1 MAVTIDALELKI
13 THESE
18 GAVKALD
25 TLIETLNKLKE
36 AAGMG
41 GDLATVA
48 NGIKAMVKAAS
59 SVPARTPI
67 EKVMKNITKAA
78 EEAAETVQEAKE
90 KIEVPFFDS
99 HDPANNPNRSEI
111 DEPRFA
117 PAPDTERWS
126 ARSAEIQGFVAVH
139 DAAIQQF
146 MDGNKKGEA
155 STKQVTEAVRQAG
168 EAADE
173 MRARLGTG
181 ITGEFTREEYSQI
194 KELSGAT
201 EELSDDLE
209 DLGNEMNDLGSD
221 FDGAGDDVE
230 EYEDELEDV
239 EDELDE
245 LGDELDE
252 TGDDIDEMGDE
263 LDDLEDDMDDA
274 DEEIEEHESLIS
286 RLGHSYRNSRS
297 GLDKFL
303 QTVKRLVVMRA
314 IRAAI
319 REVAKGFSE
328 GLENLYHY
336 SEAMN
341 SMDSASAK
349 NSLDSVSTSLLWMKN
364 SVGAA
369 VAPLI
374 QSLVPVLQTVV
385 TWAVQAANAI
395 NMFISTLQ
403 GKTTYT
409 KATEKATDM
418 FDSIKSSAGGA
429 SKAAK
434 EARATLLAF
443 DEVNRL
449 DAPDK
454 GAGGGGGGGGGL
466 SAKDYLDMFDEAAI
480 ELPTWMQ
487 WIIDNMDGLLSMIK
501 DVGIALA
508 AWVITTETI
517 NGISKVVSMLQS
529 MTGLQKALAGGL
541 LFAIGIKWA
550 YEGGEAFG
558 QGTAGIVDYIKTGLG
573 IALAGIGG
581 AMVGSIFG
589 PGGAIIG
596 LTIGIIASLVAFQ
609 IGIEVGEK
617 AKLKNDFEDQFNKSL
632 AGQRFQLTQSHT
644 QNLLSMSTQLK
655 LDIDEITGRIDSKT
669 EAKLN
674 RAADLIEEIFGLDSI
689 KEKTTT
695 EIELLKRKVEEFNG
709 LNLEGIRIEFDTA
722 EKKIT
727 TTKDAVV
734 ELLKKMRERY
744 QLEAYNN
751 ALIRSYEALA
761 DAQYGSA
768 DAENNLKAA
777 QQELNEYEKKY
788 ILPTKQ
794 ALEEATIREKEASD
808 KFHKAQ
814 EDYWWG
820 EKEYNDAQEEHLRA
834 VYALRDAQQAHQEVL
849 DVYGGKYEE
858 LKKTVNDAET
868 SLDNYT
874 QSEIEAYKKVQYFS
888 NILDGATKSTNNYKI
903 ATNNV
908 NTVVGDT
915 YRMIQQEAMKAA
927 GAIGK
932 IDDQDMGNVHKQLQ
946 TVKKDLEALA
956 KKYTVKFEYP
966 KGVTGATGYYG
977 QGTMRAAGGYPSV
990 GELFIANEAGP
1001 ELIGTV
1007 NGRTAVAPNAE
1018 ITGIANAVYTMGE
1031 REIAAIN
1038 NLTRALNAKDMTAV
1052 VTADSIVA
1060 GLARKNRRDGVSTV
1074 PVSI

>member
-25 TLIETLNKLKE
+25 TLIETLNKLKD

-67 EKVMKNITKAA
+67 EKVMKNVTEAA
-78 EEAAETVQEAKE
+78 KEAAEAVQEAQE
-90 KIEVPFFDS
+90 TIAEVPFQDYVS
-99 HDPANNPNRSEI
+99 NSKSEAPDNRTFTDTTNSSYWDEQRAQEASIQAFIAEVDRLSEEMDLSKKRGKAFSDTFSEI
-111 DEPRFA
+111 
-117 PAPDTERWS
+117 
-126 ARSAEIQGFVAVH
+126 
-139 DAAIQQF
+139 
-146 MDGNKKGEA
+146 M
-155 STKQVTEAVRQAG
+155 RQAG
-168 EAADE
+168 EAAEQTASSLSRASDE
-173 MRARLGTG
+173 MEDFAPED
-181 ITGEFTREEYSQI
+181 I
-194 KELSGAT
+194 A
-201 EELSDDLE
+201 DDV
-209 DLGNEMNDLGSD
+209 
-221 FDGAGDDVE
+221 DDVE
-230 EYEDELEDV
+230 EDFEEFENELEDV

-454 GAGGGGGGGGGL
+454 ASGGGGGGGGGL

-501 DVGIALA
+501 DVGIGLA
-508 AWVITTETI
+508 AWIITTETI

-529 MTGLQKALAGGL
+529 MTGLQKALAGGIL
-541 LFAIGIKWA
+541 LIIGVKWAFEGGKAIG
-550 YEGGEAFG
+550 E
-558 QGTAGIVDYIKTGLG
+558 GTAGVLDYIKTGLG
-573 IALAGIGG
+573 IVAAGIGG
-581 AMVGSIFG
+581 ALIGSAIMPGIGTGVGF
-589 PGGAIIG
+589 ALG
-596 LTIGIIASLVAFQ
+596 LTVGIIATLVGVFEGNHERLVKEFYESD
-609 IGIEVGEK
+609 IGKSFKAHYDRGMLALEEAAELKLKIDSITAEVDAKTMGKLEK
-617 AKLKNDFEDQFNKSL
+617 AQE
-632 AGQRFQLTQSHT
+632 
-644 QNLLSMSTQLK
+644 
-655 LDIDEITGRIDSKT
+655 
-669 EAKLN
+669 
-674 RAADLIEEIFGLDSI
+674 LINEIFDLDEKDNKTAQEMAVL
-689 KEKTTT
+689 KEKVNELNALNLDGIQLEFDETTGKVNGNRK
-695 EIELLKRKVEEFNG
+695 EVLALLEDLKREYK
-709 LNLEGIRIEFDTA
+709 
-722 EKKIT
+722 
-727 TTKDAVV
+727 
-734 ELLKKMRERY
+734 
-744 QLEAYNN
+744 LEAARN
-751 ALIRSYEALA
+751 ALQSVWEAEYQMKIDL
-761 DAQYGSA
+761 
-768 DAENNLKAA
+768 EIA
-777 QQELNEYEKKY
+777 QQELNGAIEDYNKLEAELAPYQKAVNDAQQKR
-788 ILPTKQ
+788 LE
-794 ALEEATIREKEASD
+794 LEEKYKNLTPQLRYE
-808 KFHKAQ
+808 Q
-814 EDYWWG
+814 EDYMAALVAEHQASDALARKEG
-820 EKEYNDAQEEHLRA
+820 ELAVARQEASHKVAELSGAVEDAEEAYKDATFTAKNFEDA
-834 VYALRDAQQAHQEVL
+834 VYGLAEAEDTAAKSQRAS
-849 DVYGGKYEE
+849 G
-858 LKKTVNDAET
+858 ET
-868 SLDNYT
+868 SL
-874 QSEIEAYKKVQYFS
+874 QYS
-888 NILDGATKSTNNYKI
+888 K
-903 ATNNV
+903 NV
-908 NTVVGDT
+908 SDT
-915 YRMIQQEAMKAA
+915 YKEIQEAAQKAA
-927 GAIGK
+927 GAVGGI
-932 IDDQDMGNVHKQLQ
+932 NNQ
-946 TVKKDLEALA
+946 TFGDVKKRLSELNSQLDKMA
-956 KKYTVKFEYP
+956 KTRNISFKIPTI
-966 KGVTGATGYYG
+966 KGQTGNYG
-977 QGTMRAAGGYPSV
+977 VGTMATGGYPSV
-990 GELFIANEAGP
+990 GDLFIANEAGP

>member
-13 THESE
+13 THESDS
-18 GAVKALD
+18 AVKALD
-25 TLIETLNKLKE
+25 TLIETLNKLKD

-41 GDLATVA
+41 GELTTVA

-99 HDPANNPNRSEI
+99 HDPANNPKGSEI
-111 DEPRFA
+111 DEPRF
-117 PAPDTERWS
+117 
-126 ARSAEIQGFVAVH
+126 IAVH

-146 MDGNKKGEA
+146 ADGNKKGEA
-155 STKQVTEAVRQAG
+155 STKQVTEAIRQAG
-168 EAADE
+168 EAADD

-181 ITGEFTREEYSQI
+181 LTGEFTREEYSQI

-209 DLGNEMNDLGSD
+209 DLGNEMNEIGGD
-221 FDGAGDDVE
+221 FDDAGDDIG

-263 LDDLEDDMDDA
+263 LDDLEEDMDDA

-349 NSLDSVSTSLLWMKN
+349 NSLDSVSTALLWMKN

-454 GAGGGGGGGGGL
+454 ASGGGGGGGGGL

-480 ELPTWMQ
+480 ELPEWMQ
-487 WIIDNMDGLLSMIK
+487 WIIDNTDDLLSMVK
-501 DVGIALA
+501 DVGLGLA
-508 AWVITTETI
+508 AWIITTETI

-529 MTGLQKALAGGL
+529 MTGLQKALAGGIL
-541 LFAIGIKWA
+541 LAIGVKWA
-550 YEGGEAFG
+550 FEGGKAIGE
-558 QGTAGIVDYIKTGLG
+558 GTAGVLDYIKTGLG
-573 IALAGIGG
+573 IVAAGIGG
-581 AMVGSIFG
+581 AFIGSAIMPGIGTGVGFALGI
-589 PGGAIIG
+589 
-596 LTIGIIASLVAFQ
+596 TVGIIATLIGVFEGNHERLVQAFYDSD
-609 IGIEVGEK
+609 IGKSFK
-617 AKLKNDFEDQFNKSL
+617 AHYDNGKMALEEFAELKI
-632 AGQRFQLTQSHT
+632 H
-644 QNLLSMSTQLK
+644 
-655 LDIDEITGRIDSKT
+655 
-669 EAKLN
+669 
-674 RAADLIEEIFGLDSI
+674 LDSI
-689 KEKTTT
+689 TGEVDAKTMSKLEKAQELINEIFDLDEKDNKTAQEMVVLKEKVN
-695 EIELLKRKVEEFNG
+695 ELNSLNLNG
-709 LNLEGIRIEFDTA
+709 LQLEFDETA
-722 EKKIT
+722 GKVKGNRKEVQDLFNEVKK
-727 TTKDAVV
+727 
-734 ELLKKMRERY
+734 EY
-744 QLEAYNN
+744 QLEAARN
-751 ALIRSYEALA
+751 ALQDVWATEYQMKVDLDLAQKELNAAVEDYKKLEELLAPEQDRLNKAQARMNELNEKYKDMLPAMRNSQEDYTQATVELFQAEQALKSKEDDLAVARQEASHKIAELTGA
-761 DAQYGSA
+761 VEDAKTAYA
-768 DAENNLKAA
+768 DAEKRRATWKIPCMALSVRKKHTRDRLM
-777 QQELNEYEKKY
+777 QQRR
-788 ILPTKQ
+788 P
-794 ALEEATIREKEASD
+794 A
-808 KFHKAQ
+808 
-814 EDYWWG
+814 
-820 EKEYNDAQEEHLRA
+820 
-834 VYALRDAQQAHQEVL
+834 
-849 DVYGGKYEE
+849 
-858 LKKTVNDAET
+858 
-868 SLDNYT
+868 
-874 QSEIEAYKKVQYFS
+874 FS
-888 NILDGATKSTNNYKI
+888 IPMA
-903 ATNNV
+903 
-908 NTVVGDT
+908 
-915 YRMIQQEAMKAA
+915 
-927 GAIGK
+927 
-932 IDDQDMGNVHKQLQ
+932 
-946 TVKKDLEALA
+946 
-956 KKYTVKFEYP
+956 
-966 KGVTGATGYYG
+966 
-977 QGTMRAAGGYPSV
+977 
-990 GELFIANEAGP
+990 
-1001 ELIGTV
+1001 
-1007 NGRTAVAPNAE
+1007 
-1018 ITGIANAVYTMGE
+1018 
-1031 REIAAIN
+1031 
-1038 NLTRALNAKDMTAV
+1038 
-1052 VTADSIVA
+1052 
-1060 GLARKNRRDGVSTV
+1060 
-1074 PVSI
+1074 

>member
-13 THESE
+13 THESDS
-18 GAVKALD
+18 AVKALD
-25 TLIETLNKLKE
+25 TLIETLNKLKD

-41 GDLATVA
+41 GELTTVA

-99 HDPANNPNRSEI
+99 HDPANNPKGSEI

-117 PAPDTERWS
+117 PAPDSGRWL
-126 ARSAEIQGFVAVH
+126 ARSAEIQGFIAVH

-146 MDGNKKGEA
+146 ADGNKKGEA
-155 STKQVTEAVRQAG
+155 STKQVTEAIRQAG
-168 EAADE
+168 EAADD

-181 ITGEFTREEYSQI
+181 LTGEFTREEYSQI

-209 DLGNEMNDLGSD
+209 DLGNEMNEIGGD
-221 FDGAGDDVE
+221 FDDAGDDIG

-263 LDDLEDDMDDA
+263 LDDLEEDMDDA

-349 NSLDSVSTSLLWMKN
+349 NSLDSVSTALLWMKN

-454 GAGGGGGGGGGL
+454 ASGGGGGGGGGL

-480 ELPTWMQ
+480 ELPEWMQ
-487 WIIDNMDGLLSMIK
+487 WIIDNTDDLLSMVK
-501 DVGIALA
+501 DVGLGLA
-508 AWVITTETI
+508 AWIITTETI

-529 MTGLQKALAGGL
+529 MTGLQKALAGGIL
-541 LFAIGIKWA
+541 LAIGVKWA
-550 YEGGEAFG
+550 FEGGKAIGE
-558 QGTAGIVDYIKTGLG
+558 GTAGVLDYIKTGLG
-573 IALAGIGG
+573 IVAAGIGG
-581 AMVGSIFG
+581 AFIGSAIMPGIGTGVGFALGI
-589 PGGAIIG
+589 
-596 LTIGIIASLVAFQ
+596 TVGIIATLIGVFEGNHERLVQAFYDSD
-609 IGIEVGEK
+609 IGKSFK
-617 AKLKNDFEDQFNKSL
+617 AHYDNGKMALEEFAELKI
-632 AGQRFQLTQSHT
+632 H
-644 QNLLSMSTQLK
+644 
-655 LDIDEITGRIDSKT
+655 
-669 EAKLN
+669 
-674 RAADLIEEIFGLDSI
+674 LDSI
-689 KEKTTT
+689 TGEVDAKTMSKLEKAQELINEIFDLDEKDNKTAQEMVVLKEKVN
-695 EIELLKRKVEEFNG
+695 ELNSLNLNG
-709 LNLEGIRIEFDTA
+709 LQLEFDETA
-722 EKKIT
+722 GKVKGNRKEVQDLFNEVKK
-727 TTKDAVV
+727 
-734 ELLKKMRERY
+734 EY
-744 QLEAYNN
+744 QLEAARN
-751 ALIRSYEALA
+751 ALQDVWATEYQMKVDLDLAQKELNAAVEDYKKLEELLAPEQDRLNKAQARMNELNEKYKDMLPAMRNSQEDYTQATVELFQAEQALKSKEDDLAVARQEASHKIAELTGA
-761 DAQYGSA
+761 VEDAKTAYA
-768 DAENNLKAA
+768 DAEKRRATWKIPCMALSVRKKHTRDRLM
-777 QQELNEYEKKY
+777 QQRR
-788 ILPTKQ
+788 P
-794 ALEEATIREKEASD
+794 A
-808 KFHKAQ
+808 
-814 EDYWWG
+814 
-820 EKEYNDAQEEHLRA
+820 
-834 VYALRDAQQAHQEVL
+834 
-849 DVYGGKYEE
+849 
-858 LKKTVNDAET
+858 
-868 SLDNYT
+868 
-874 QSEIEAYKKVQYFS
+874 FS
-888 NILDGATKSTNNYKI
+888 IPMA
-903 ATNNV
+903 
-908 NTVVGDT
+908 
-915 YRMIQQEAMKAA
+915 
-927 GAIGK
+927 
-932 IDDQDMGNVHKQLQ
+932 
-946 TVKKDLEALA
+946 
-956 KKYTVKFEYP
+956 
-966 KGVTGATGYYG
+966 
-977 QGTMRAAGGYPSV
+977 
-990 GELFIANEAGP
+990 
-1001 ELIGTV
+1001 
-1007 NGRTAVAPNAE
+1007 
-1018 ITGIANAVYTMGE
+1018 
-1031 REIAAIN
+1031 
-1038 NLTRALNAKDMTAV
+1038 
-1052 VTADSIVA
+1052 
-1060 GLARKNRRDGVSTV
+1060 
-1074 PVSI
+1074 

>member
-13 THESE
+13 IHESE

-25 TLIETLNKLKE
+25 TLIETLNKLKD

-41 GDLATVA
+41 GELTTVA

-67 EKVMKNITKAA
+67 EKVMKNITESAK
-78 EEAAETVQEAKE
+78 EATEAVQEAQE
-90 KIEVPFFDS
+90 TIAEVPFQDYVS
-99 HDPANNPNRSEI
+99 NSKSEAPDNRTFTDTTNSRYWEEQRAQEASIQAFIAEVDRLSEEMDLSKKRGKAFSDTFSEI
-111 DEPRFA
+111 
-117 PAPDTERWS
+117 
-126 ARSAEIQGFVAVH
+126 
-139 DAAIQQF
+139 
-146 MDGNKKGEA
+146 M
-155 STKQVTEAVRQAG
+155 RQAG
-168 EAADE
+168 EAAEQTANSLSRASDE
-173 MRARLGTG
+173 MEDFAPED
-181 ITGEFTREEYSQI
+181 I
-194 KELSGAT
+194 A
-201 EELSDDLE
+201 DDV
-209 DLGNEMNDLGSD
+209 
-221 FDGAGDDVE
+221 DDVE
-230 EYEDELEDV
+230 EDFEGFENELEDV

-263 LDDLEDDMDDA
+263 LDNLEDDMDDA

-454 GAGGGGGGGGGL
+454 GSGGGGGGGGGL

-501 DVGIALA
+501 DVGIGLA
-508 AWVITTETI
+508 AWIITTETI

-529 MTGLQKALAGGL
+529 MTGLQKALAGGVL
-541 LFAIGIKWA
+541 LVIGVKWAFEGGKAIG
-550 YEGGEAFG
+550 E
-558 QGTAGIVDYIKTGLG
+558 GTAGVLDYIKTGLG
-573 IALAGIGG
+573 IVAAGIGG
-581 AMVGSIFG
+581 ALIGSAIMPGIGTGVGF
-589 PGGAIIG
+589 ALG
-596 LTIGIIASLVAFQ
+596 LTVGIIATLVGVFEGNHERLVKEFYESD
-609 IGIEVGEK
+609 IGKSFKAHYDRGMLALEEAAELKLKIDSITAEVDAKTMGKLEK
-617 AKLKNDFEDQFNKSL
+617 AK
-632 AGQRFQLTQSHT
+632 
-644 QNLLSMSTQLK
+644 
-655 LDIDEITGRIDSKT
+655 
-669 EAKLN
+669 
-674 RAADLIEEIFGLDSI
+674 DLINEIFDLDEKDNKTAQEMAVL
-689 KEKTTT
+689 KEKVNELNALNLDGIQLEFDETTGKVNGNRK
-695 EIELLKRKVEEFNG
+695 EVLALLEDLKREYK
-709 LNLEGIRIEFDTA
+709 
-722 EKKIT
+722 
-727 TTKDAVV
+727 
-734 ELLKKMRERY
+734 
-744 QLEAYNN
+744 LEAARN
-751 ALIRSYEALA
+751 ALQSVWEAEYQMKIDL
-761 DAQYGSA
+761 
-768 DAENNLKAA
+768 EIA
-777 QQELNEYEKKY
+777 QQELNGAIEDYNKLEAELAPYQKAVNDAQQKR
-788 ILPTKQ
+788 LE
-794 ALEEATIREKEASD
+794 LEEKYKNLTPQLRYE
-808 KFHKAQ
+808 Q
-814 EDYWWG
+814 EDYMAALVAEQQASDALARKEG
-820 EKEYNDAQEEHLRA
+820 ELAVARQEASHKVAELSGAVADAEEAYKDATFTAKNFEDA
-834 VYALRDAQQAHQEVL
+834 VYGLAEAEDTAAKSQKAA
-849 DVYGGKYEE
+849 G
-858 LKKTVNDAET
+858 ET
-868 SLDNYT
+868 SL
-874 QSEIEAYKKVQYFS
+874 QYS
-888 NILDGATKSTNNYKI
+888 K
-903 ATNNV
+903 NV
-908 NTVVGDT
+908 TDT
-915 YRMIQQEAMKAA
+915 YKEIQEAAQKAA
-927 GAIGK
+927 KAVGGIN
-932 IDDQDMGNVHKQLQ
+932 DQDMSDVHKQLQ
-946 TVKKDLEALA
+946 TVKKDLESLA

>member
-25 TLIETLNKLKE
+25 TLIETLNKLKD

-67 EKVMKNITKAA
+67 EKVMKNITESAK
-78 EEAAETVQEAKE
+78 EATEAVQEAQE
-90 KIEVPFFDS
+90 TIAEVPFQDYVS
-99 HDPANNPNRSEI
+99 NSKSEAPDNRTFTDTTNSSYWDEQRAQEASIQAFIAEVDRLSEEMDLSKKRGKAFSDTFSEI
-111 DEPRFA
+111 
-117 PAPDTERWS
+117 
-126 ARSAEIQGFVAVH
+126 
-139 DAAIQQF
+139 
-146 MDGNKKGEA
+146 M
-155 STKQVTEAVRQAG
+155 RQAG
-168 EAADE
+168 EAAEQTASSLSRASDE
-173 MRARLGTG
+173 MEDFAPED
-181 ITGEFTREEYSQI
+181 I
-194 KELSGAT
+194 A
-201 EELSDDLE
+201 DDV
-209 DLGNEMNDLGSD
+209 
-221 FDGAGDDVE
+221 DDVE
-230 EYEDELEDV
+230 EDFEEFENELEDV

-252 TGDDIDEMGDE
+252 TSDDMDEMGDE

-349 NSLDSVSTSLLWMKN
+349 NSLDSVSTALLWMKN

-454 GAGGGGGGGGGL
+454 GSGGGGGGGGGL

-480 ELPTWMQ
+480 ELPEWMQ
-487 WIIDNMDGLLSMIK
+487 WIIDNMDDLLSMVK
-501 DVGIALA
+501 DVGLGLA
-508 AWVITTETI
+508 AWIITTETI

-529 MTGLQKALAGGL
+529 MTGLQKVLAGGIL
-541 LFAIGIKWA
+541 LAIGVKWA
-550 YEGGEAFG
+550 FEGGKAIGE
-558 QGTAGIVDYIKTGLG
+558 GTAGVLDYIKTGLG
-573 IALAGIGG
+573 IVAAGIGG
-581 AMVGSIFG
+581 AFIGSAIMPGIGTGVGFALGI
-589 PGGAIIG
+589 
-596 LTIGIIASLVAFQ
+596 TVGIIATLIGVFEGNHERLVKEFYESD
-609 IGIEVGEK
+609 IGKSFKAHYDRGMLALEEAAELKLKIDSITAEVDAKTMGKLEK
-617 AKLKNDFEDQFNKSL
+617 AK
-632 AGQRFQLTQSHT
+632 
-644 QNLLSMSTQLK
+644 
-655 LDIDEITGRIDSKT
+655 
-669 EAKLN
+669 
-674 RAADLIEEIFGLDSI
+674 DLINEIFDLDDKDNKTAQEMAVL
-689 KEKTTT
+689 KEKINELNALNLDGIQLEFDETTGKVNGNRK
-695 EIELLKRKVEEFNG
+695 EVLALLEDLKREYK
-709 LNLEGIRIEFDTA
+709 
-722 EKKIT
+722 
-727 TTKDAVV
+727 
-734 ELLKKMRERY
+734 
-744 QLEAYNN
+744 LEAARN
-751 ALIRSYEALA
+751 ALQSVWEAEYQMKIDL
-761 DAQYGSA
+761 
-768 DAENNLKAA
+768 EIA
-777 QQELNEYEKKY
+777 QQELNGAIEDYNKLEAQLAPYQKAVNDAQQKR
-788 ILPTKQ
+788 LE
-794 ALEEATIREKEASD
+794 LEEKYKNLTPQLRYE
-808 KFHKAQ
+808 Q
-814 EDYWWG
+814 EDYMAALVAEQQASDALARKEG
-820 EKEYNDAQEEHLRA
+820 ELAVARQEASHKVAELSGAVADAEEAYKDATFTAKNFEDA
-834 VYALRDAQQAHQEVL
+834 VYGLAEAEDTAAKSQKAA
-849 DVYGGKYEE
+849 G
-858 LKKTVNDAET
+858 ET
-868 SLDNYT
+868 SL
-874 QSEIEAYKKVQYFS
+874 QYS
-888 NILDGATKSTNNYKI
+888 K
-903 ATNNV
+903 NV
-908 NTVVGDT
+908 TDT
-915 YRMIQQEAMKAA
+915 YKEIQESAQKAA
-927 GAIGK
+927 KAVGGIN
-932 IDDQDMGNVHKQLQ
+932 DQDMSNVHKQLQ